1 MNFILLSIS
10 GHDRPGIV
18 RDVSEA
24 LLDVNANINDSSM
37 TALRGR
43 FTMMLIV
50 SLPEYAKLGE
60 LKATLA
66 DLEQRT
72 GLSVQSQPVTDD
84 EAHHTPPEPDHVVT
98 VSGADKPGIVHAVT
112 DCLAGLDISV
122 VDLSTRLGERGEQ
135 NPVYMM
141 ALEVAV
147 GEHVEAM
154 RQQLAEVSG
163 RLQVDIEI
171 HPMESEI
178 L

>member
-24 LLDVNANINDSSM
+24 LLDVNANIEDSSM

-43 FTMMLIV
+43 FAMMLII
-50 SLPEYAKLGE
+50 SLPEGAPLGA
-60 LKATLA
+60 LKAVLA

-72 GLSVQSQPVTDD
+72 GLNVQSQPMSDD
-84 EAHHTPPEPDHVVT
+84 EAQHTPPEPDHVVT

-112 DCLAGLDISV
+112 DCLAGLGISV
-122 VDLSTRLGERGEQ
+122 VDLSTRLGERGEE

-147 GEHVEAM
+147 GDQKEAM
-154 RQQLAEVSG
+154 RRQLAEASG

-171 HPMESEI
+171 HPLESEI

>member
-1 MNFILLSIS
+1 
-10 GHDRPGIV
+10 
-18 RDVSEA
+18 
-24 LLDVNANINDSSM
+24 
-37 TALRGR
+37 
-43 FTMMLIV
+43 
-50 SLPEYAKLGE
+50 
-60 LKATLA
+60 
-66 DLEQRT
+66 
-72 GLSVQSQPVTDD
+72 
-84 EAHHTPPEPDHVVT
+84 VT

>member
-1 MNFILLSIS
+1 MNFVLLSIS

-24 LLDVNANINDSSM
+24 LLDVNANIEDSSM

-43 FTMMLIV
+43 FAMMLIV
-50 SLPEYAKLGE
+50 SLPEDAKLGE
-60 LKATLA
+60 LKAALA
-66 DLEQRT
+66 ELEQRT
-72 GLSVQSQPVTDD
+72 SLTIQSQPITDD
-84 EAHHTPPEPDHVVT
+84 EAHHAPPEPDYVVT
-98 VSGADKPGIVHAVT
+98 VSGADKPGIVHDVT

-122 VDLSTRLGERGEQ
+122 VDLSTRLGDGEDA

-147 GEHVEAM
+147 GGHAEAM
-154 RQQLAEVSG
+154 QRQLADVSEC
-163 RLQVDIEI
+163 LQVDIEI